1 MVMAIAHLIIMIP
14 FLIFAII
21 LSRGKGGFLLAGYN
35 NLPESEKEQYDKVA
49 LCKFMA
55 KMMYG
60 ICLSFLLFAL
70 SSLFEMKILFNV
82 GLILFIAIVIFGTC
96 YVYTG
101 DRFKKIKQ

>member
-1 MVMAIAHLIIMIP
+1 
-14 FLIFAII
+14 
-21 LSRGKGGFLLAGYN
+21 
-35 NLPESEKEQYDKVA
+35 
-49 LCKFMA
+49 MA